1 MIEDGQIEKVKRV
14 IDDLFHN
21 YTENYR
27 IENSDS
33 TESPILEHSEGS
45 EGNPRS
51 EGSEYDIG
59 LLYQIKKQ
67 KKDIL
72 ELYILICNSYNTP
85 IKLAKKIILIGN
97 YNHGYD
103 IFEYLLILKI
113 IFFKMKEFNIL
124 NHICLFCEHI
134 PEYLTHQRGKPTYP
148 IPIPSNNIISL
159 STIME
164 NECKFFITD
173 DKKLNNSVKE
183 MNIYWSNIITHVINN
198 DKDTNNHSI
207 YIVCIGR
214 SHILY
219 NRQPNGVIVEPIQNM
234 CDYLFQK
241 SVIFT
246 LDQYSNKFF
255 RGKTDDQTT
264 NIMIERN
271 RLFRFNN
278 LTKIDNS
285 VLEYFL
291 ENYRKIVN
299 KKNNKTH
306 YNYSKILNKTLICNI
321 TKPVRLE
328 VDFRKSNRTRT
339 RKNSR
344 TRKNKTKRRQ
354 FNEDIQD
361 ITYDTYIHS

>member
-1 MIEDGQIEKVKRV
+1 MIEERQIEKVKRV

-21 YTENYR
+21 YIEEYR
-27 IENSDS
+27 IENPDS
-33 TESPILEHSEGS
+33 TESPISEHSEES
-45 EGNPRS
+45 ERS
-51 EGSEYDIG
+51 EQSIKTEGSDYDNG

-85 IKLAKKIILIGN
+85 IKLSKKIILIGN

-113 IFFKMKEFNIL
+113 IFFKMKEINIL
-124 NHICLFCEHI
+124 NHICLFCENI
-134 PEYLTHQRGKPTYP
+134 PNYLTYQRGKPIYP
-148 IPIPSNNIISL
+148 IPIPNNNIISL

-164 NECKFFITD
+164 NECKFVITD
-173 DKKLNNSVKE
+173 ETKLNNNIKE
-183 MNIYWSNIITHVINN
+183 INIYWSNIITYVINN
-198 DKDTNNHSI
+198 DKNTNNHSI

-234 CDYLFQK
+234 CDYLLQQ

-246 LDQYSNKFF
+246 LDPYSNKFF

-328 VDFRKSNRTRT
+328 VDFRKSNIT

-344 TRKNKTKRRQ
+344 TTKNKTKRRQ
-354 FNEDIQD
+354 FIE
-361 ITYDTYIHS
+361 DTYIYS